1 MQTIFNNLT
10 NISTGISS
18 YPDWKYL
25 RSGLNR
31 NLKTTIDYYQNRR
44 FAVKGNHLIA
54 RILTSIS
61 VSFDRDIEQ
70 LYNLIEAKALHVGM
84 HFKLSSSVY
93 KGDIFNGVFYGE
105 GTKEIIMVTN
115 DFVNPYEIEKDWKNV
130 QAVKVVTHPKSDLS
144 LLLPNGKAYS
154 DEGGLACI
162 EINLPALVVQYRC
175 FVKEQYERIKDSL
188 TASPTSVFLH
198 MYVLPN
204 MLYSHLDH
212 CIFNRVFNLA
222 MGAPMGQ
229 PQFRHPFTLIDYDK
243 KVDNC
248 LEEVVD
254 YVKQTDLDFNTI
266 LRTFP
271 CVTKMNFKELLRLPE
286 QAPTRQIAGSEFLAR
301 LKAIDFL
308 ININP
313 NNGKTKN
320 ADTINYINRLI
331 KRNERDSILD
341 QVLSSTDFES
351 VRTQLMLLSMKIK

>member
-31 NLKTTIDYYQNRR
+31 NLRTTIDYYQNRK
-44 FAVKGNHLIA
+44 FAVKGNHLVA
-54 RILTSIS
+54 RMLTSMS
-61 VSFDRDIEQ
+61 VSIDRDIEQ
-70 LYNLIEAKALHVGM
+70 LYNLVEAKTMHIGM

-115 DFVNPYEIEKDWKNV
+115 NFINPYYIERNWKNI
-130 QAVKVVTHPKSDLS
+130 QAIKVISHPKSDLS

-154 DEGGLACI
+154 AEPGLACI
-162 EINLPALVVQYRC
+162 EINLPALVIQYYC
-175 FVKEQYERIKDSL
+175 FMKEQYARIKDSL
-188 TASPTSVFLH
+188 TAAPISVFIH
-198 MYVLPN
+198 SYVLPN

-212 CIFNRVFNLA
+212 CIFNRVYNLV
-222 MGAPMGQ
+222 MGAPMGE
-229 PQFRHPFTLIDYDK
+229 PQFRHPFTLINYDN
-243 KVDNC
+243 KVDKC
-248 LEEVVD
+248 LTEITD

-271 CVTKMNFKELLRLPE
+271 VVSKANFKELLKLPE
-286 QAPTRQIAGSEFLAR
+286 QAPTRQIVSSEFLAR
-301 LKAIDFL
+301 MKAIDFL
-308 ININP
+308 VNINP

-320 ADTINYINRLI
+320 AGEINYINRVI
-331 KRNERDSILD
+331 KHNERDSVFGQLFD
-341 QVLSSTDFES
+341 QEDFAS
-351 VRTQLMLLSMKIK
+351 LRSKLMLITKQLK

>member
-54 RILTSIS
+54 RILNSLNIS
-61 VSFDRDIEQ
+61 YDRDIEQ
-70 LYNLIEAKALHVGM
+70 LYNLIEAKAFHIGM

-93 KGDIFNGVFYGE
+93 KGDVFNGVFYGE

-115 DFVNPYEIEKDWKNV
+115 DFINPYEIERDWKNV
-130 QAVKVVTHPKSDLS
+130 QAVRVLTHPKSDLS

-154 DEGGLACI
+154 EETGLACI
-162 EINLPALVVQYRC
+162 EINLPALITQYRC
-175 FVKEQYERIKDSL
+175 FVLEQYNRIKDTL
-188 TASPTSVFLH
+188 TASPTSVFIH

-212 CIFNRVFNLA
+212 CIFNRVYNLM
-222 MGAPMGQ
+222 MGAPMGV
-229 PQFRHPFTLIDYDK
+229 PQFRHPFTLIDYNK
-243 KVDNC
+243 KVDDC
-248 LEEVVD
+248 LIEIVD
-254 YVKQTDLDFNTI
+254 YVSKNDLDFNTI

-271 CVTKMNFKELLRLPE
+271 CVTKLNFKELLRLPE
-286 QAPTRQIAGSEFLAR
+286 QAPTRQITGSEFLAR
-301 LKAIDFL
+301 FKAIEFL

-313 NNGKTKN
+313 NKGKTKN
-320 ADTINYINRLI
+320 MDTINYINRMI
-331 KRNERDSILD
+331 KRNERDSVLD
-341 QVLSSTDFES
+341 QLVSSTDFS
-351 VRTQLMLLSMKIK
+351 SFRTQLMLLSLNIK